1 MKNTRDLTNIDSGY
15 FSNDLAKH
23 EVNPYTG
30 ETIDYLTKQPTKRE
44 ALINNQI
51 AGKTTILP
59 NSNNRAITIAT
70 DNEIF
75 LQSYDTLILSLNTN
89 TGEVKKLWDG
99 FSTTTLKHINEF
111 LSAFGLSFN
120 KKSWLAFKGCTLA
133 Q

>member
-1 MKNTRDLTNIDSGY
+1 MRIRDLSNIDCGY
-15 FSNDLAKH
+15 FSNDLARH

-30 ETIDYLTKQPTKRE
+30 ATNDYLTKQPTKRE

-75 LQSYDTLILSLNTN
+75 LQSYDTIILSLNTN
-89 TGEVKKLWDG
+89 TGEIKKLWDG